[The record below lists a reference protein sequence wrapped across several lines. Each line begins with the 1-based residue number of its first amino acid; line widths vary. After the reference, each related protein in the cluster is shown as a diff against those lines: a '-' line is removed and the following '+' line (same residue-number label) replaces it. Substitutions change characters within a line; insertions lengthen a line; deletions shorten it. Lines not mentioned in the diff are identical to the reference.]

1 MTDDM
6 ASENAGCTPIYR
18 FGESTRWHV
27 WLTKGLKG
35 LRHLRL
41 CPWFLENDENDEN
54 DETDET
60 DRMEER
66 LKAQGSASNKVTLA
80 RAASLV

>member
-1 MTDDM
+1 
-6 ASENAGCTPIYR
+6 
-18 FGESTRWHV
+18 
-27 WLTKGLKG
+27 L
-35 LRHLRL
+35 
-41 CPWFLENDENDEN
+41 FLENDENDEN
-54 DETDET
+54 